1 MDLRKEINRDF
12 LGHEIAYTTI
22 DGGEAWGRRKQ
33 ITLAF
38 RETQITTSMDTTI
51 GAIGGMIAEAGR

>member
-12 LGHEIAYTTI
+12 SGHEITYTTI

-33 ITLAF
+33 IMLAI
-38 RETQITTSMDTTI
+38 RETQLTTSMDTTI